1 MKLHTQKWKLTGKLL
16 GALIFSAMGASGL
29 VFAPPVHAQAVTVGT
44 LDEDDLADKYKA
56 YKDAL
61 DEIEGR
67 AKAIDSKLEARELL
81 SPDEGKKFDDL
92 IQKNPRSAPDEAG
105 LNALVKTGA
114 DRRAEYLAL
123 IAKSNRTA
131 DEETKIKQFLGYSQ
145 GNDADLRAL
154 SNKLFGA
161 IKTEQEEAEKK
172 YTDQANNII
181 ADVAKKKGL
190 KIVVRK
196 RALVWSDDAVDIT
209 KDVLA
214 ILNK

>member
-1 MKLHTQKWKLTGKLL
+1 MKLRTQKWKLNGKLL
-16 GALIFSAMGASGL
+16 GALMLGAFATGSL
-29 VFAPPVHAQAVTVGT
+29 VTANPVQAQGVTVGT
-44 LDEDDLADKYKA
+44 LDEDKLADDYKV

-61 DEIEGR
+61 DAIETR

-81 SPDEGKKFDDL
+81 SPDEGKKFDEL
-92 IQKNPRSAPDEAG
+92 IQKTPRSAAEEGA
-105 LNALVKTGA
+105 LNALVKTGT

-123 IAKSNRTA
+123 IAKSNRSA
-131 DEETKIKQFLGYSQ
+131 PEEAKIKQFLGYSQ

-172 YTDQANNII
+172 YTDQANKII
-181 ADVAKKKGL
+181 ADVAKQKGIKL
-190 KIVVRK
+190 VVRK